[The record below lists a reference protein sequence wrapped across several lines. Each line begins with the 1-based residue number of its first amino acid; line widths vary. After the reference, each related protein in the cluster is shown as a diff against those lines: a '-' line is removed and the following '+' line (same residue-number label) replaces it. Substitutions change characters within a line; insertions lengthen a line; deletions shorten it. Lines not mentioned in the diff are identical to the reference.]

1 MTSYNVKIILSCKY
15 QFFLHMQVFL
25 DLISEKRCAITIFSE
40 VFCQR
45 LPFKY
50 SAADDMEFLL
60 KTHSRFQQFL
70 DTCFQFL
77 IKIPIDLLSIGNVY
91 SSAI

>member
-25 DLISEKRCAITIFSE
+25 DLLSEKRCAITVFSE
-40 VFCQR
+40 VFCRR

-50 SAADDMEFLL
+50 SATDDMEFLL
-60 KTHSRFQQFL
+60 KTHSRLQQFL
-70 DTCFQFL
+70 DICFQFL
-77 IKIPIDLLSIGNVY
+77 IEIPIDLLSIGNVY